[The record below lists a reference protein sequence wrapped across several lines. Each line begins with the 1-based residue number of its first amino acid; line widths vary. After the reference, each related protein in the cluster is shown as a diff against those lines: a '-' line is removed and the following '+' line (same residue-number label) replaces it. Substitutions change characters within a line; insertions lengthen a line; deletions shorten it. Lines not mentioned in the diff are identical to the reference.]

1 MMDSI
6 VVLDDGRIVEEG
18 TPDELM
24 AEDGLFARLAK
35 LQTGGF
41 ILHDIDLLPYGKNW
55 RASGDKPETG
65 LLTMIFRSD

>member
-41 ILHDIDLLPYGKNW
+41 IPDDID
-55 RASGDKPETG
+55 
-65 LLTMIFRSD
+65 